1 MIEADGLSRRYGDFL
16 AVDDVSFAIGQGEI
30 VGLLGHNG
38 AGKTTIM
45 KMLTGYLEP
54 SAGSVRVDGMV
65 VEEDRQKVQAQLGYL
80 PENLPLYPELSVAD
94 YLAYAAELREIDPVP
109 SVRRA
114 IEATEL
120 TVKAF
125 DPIAT
130 LSRGYKQRLGVA
142 QAILHE
148 PRFLILDEPTNGLD
162 PGQTQH
168 MRALIK
174 RLSERATVIL
184 STHIMQEV
192 NALCDRALILH
203 NGILA
208 VDERLENLR
217 VSNRLHV
224 RTAAQ
229 ADLPQTL
236 AGVDGIAAIHRG
248 VDGGWELET
257 PGNPDAVAAQVATRL
272 VAAGLPVYQLASAQR
287 DLESVFREVND
298 MDVRARREAAEE
310 AADAA

>member
-1 MIEADGLSRRYGDFL
+1 MIEADRLTRRYGDFL
-16 AVDDVSFAIGQGEI
+16 AVDGVSFTIGAGEI

-54 SAGSVRVDGMV
+54 SSGAVRVDG
-65 VEEDRQKVQAQLGYL
+65 VEVEGNREAVQQQIGYL
-80 PENLPLYPELSVAD
+80 PENLPLYPELTVTD
-94 YLAYAAELREIDPVP
+94 YLAFTAEMRGVDPAITVP
-109 SVRRA
+109 RA

-120 TVKAF
+120 AEKAL

-130 LSRGYKQRLGVA
+130 LSRGYKQRVGVA

-162 PGQTQH
+162 PGQTHQ

-192 NALCDRALILH
+192 DAICDRVLILR
-203 NGILA
+203 GGQL
-208 VDERLENLR
+208 VLDERLDR
-217 VSNRLHV
+217 VRSTNRLAI
-224 RTAAQ
+224 RTSREGN
-229 ADLPQTL
+229 LLEVL
-236 AGVDGIAAIHRG
+236 AGVAGVSSLVQTAGGSWDAV
-248 VDGGWELET
+248 VDGGLDEVA
-257 PGNPDAVAAQVATRL
+257 DAIARRL
-272 VAAGLPVYQLASAQR
+272 VDNGLPVYQLTPVQR
-287 DLESVFREVND
+287 DLESVFREVT
-298 MDVRARREAAEE
+298 EAAEE
-310 AADAA
+310 EVDHAA